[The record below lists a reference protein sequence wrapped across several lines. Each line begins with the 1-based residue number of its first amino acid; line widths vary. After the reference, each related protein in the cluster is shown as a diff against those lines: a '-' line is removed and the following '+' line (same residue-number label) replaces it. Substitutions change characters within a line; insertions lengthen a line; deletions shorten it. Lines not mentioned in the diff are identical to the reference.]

1 MNNLQSVIDYLAE
14 TVPSS
19 FASAP
24 PQENVPAQEIQVISE
39 AQSESDRREG
49 HQEHMLEKIIASQ
62 NQLIQDTLQA
72 QLNSFNLLRNSGH
85 HSDEKE
91 YAKAQEKSIPSVKQ
105 GHPTVT
111 AERKRLKKRNP
122 MFLFSLRT

>member
-1 MNNLQSVIDYLAE
+1 MTAG
-14 TVPSS
+14 
-19 FASAP
+19 
-24 PQENVPAQEIQVISE
+24 
-39 AQSESDRREG
+39 SESDRREG

-105 GHPTVT
+105 GPPAVT
-111 AERKRLKKRNP
+111 AEKKAAQEAKPYVPFQPQN
-122 MFLFSLRT
+122 LHDQGHYTAIIFSSICS